1 MAYRSAEGRLRVDGG
16 DHQPPSLLR
25 HASLS
30 VGEWIGG
37 FTSSGSIV
45 AVMAVFYVLYRVGAL
60 ALDIDLSTDE
70 PIDEAEVI
78 PAQFVQ
84 LGRDFQE
91 ELPNRDVPVRS
102 TAPDDRT
109 AISENPQDHEPPPD
123 AGVRPPDPM
132 EDPMQRLMDRAD
144 LFAEIAERQEME
156 GDPDG
161 IEGGT
166 TTQVGDLYAGQL
178 NNFFRRGWSVPT
190 TISEEDQQRL
200 SVEVSVDVS
209 EDLQFVGFRL
219 RGESGNPDFDQSVN
233 AQLER
238 LRAANA
244 TIPEPPLALRPQ
256 YVDQWFTLR
265 FHGRDAR

>member
-1 MAYRSAEGRLRVDGG
+1 MTEPSAHQPRRAIYR
-16 DHQPPSLLR
+16 PPSLLTQEMP
-25 HASLS
+25 S
-30 VGEWIGG
+30 VPEIIGG
-37 FTSSGSIV
+37 LVSAGVIGGGILFMVILFR
-45 AVMAVFYVLYRVGAL
+45 AGAL
-60 ALDIDLSTDE
+60 AIDLSTEPD

-91 ELPNRDVPVRS
+91 ELPNRDVPVQN

-132 EDPMQRLMDRAD
+132 DDPMQRLVDRAD
-144 LFAEIAERQEME
+144 LFAEIAEQQEME

-166 TTQVGDLYAGQL
+166 TNQEGDRYAGQL
-178 NNFFRRGWSVPT
+178 YAFFRRGWSVPT
-190 TISEEDQQRL
+190 TIDADEQREL
-200 SVEVSVDVS
+200 RVEVSIDVS
-209 EDLQFVGFRL
+209 EDLELVDFRL
-219 RGESGNPDFDQSVN
+219 RGSSSNPDFDQSVI

-244 TIPEPPLALRPQ
+244 TIPEPPIAMRPQ
-256 YVDQWFTLR
+256 YIDQWFTLR
-265 FHGRDAR
+265 FRGRDAR

>member
-1 MAYRSAEGRLRVDGG
+1 MSYRSASGPQGGG

-25 HASLS
+25 QPMPTPA
-30 VGEWIGG
+30 EIIGG
-37 FTSSGSIV
+37 VVSSAIIGGGILLMV
-45 AVMAVFYVLYRVGAL
+45 VLLRAGAL
-60 ALDIDLSTDE
+60 AIDLRGPED
-70 PIDEAEVI
+70 PIDDAEVI

-102 TAPDDRT
+102 TAPDERT

-132 EDPMQRLMDRAD
+132 DDPMQRLVDRAD
-144 LFAEIAERQEME
+144 LFAEIAEQQEME

-166 TTQVGDLYAGQL
+166 TNQEGDRYAGQL
-178 NNFFRRGWSVPT
+178 YAFFRRGWSIPT
-190 TISEEDQQRL
+190 TIDEEEQRGL
-200 SVEVSVDVS
+200 RIEVSIDVS
-209 EDLQFVGFRL
+209 EELELVDFRL
-219 RGESGNPDFDQSVN
+219 RGTSGNPDFDQSVT

-244 TIPEPPLALRPQ
+244 TIPEPPIAMRPQ

-265 FHGRDAR
+265 FRGRDAR